1 MPVKVYKPT
10 SAGRRNASVLDF
22 SHLTKGKRPEKS
34 LTERLKKTG
43 GRNAHGHITSRFR
56 GGGARKLYRKVDFRR
71 DKDGVPA
78 TVKALEYDPE
88 TGEDILDLVEVGPE
102 GVVEAWSWSEEAP
115 EALADVLR
123 VARRVQALLVDAQV
137 RALDRARRACH
148 RHEELLPFLDAIQ
161 FHGQK
166 S

>member
-71 DKDGVPA
+71 DKDGSLVAEISIAISIDREVHVARHPA
-78 TVKALEYDPE
+78 
-88 TGEDILDLVEVGPE
+88 I
-102 GVVEAWSWSEEAP
+102 SEEVILGPGFQSGDLPGRAVVGIARLH
-115 EALADVLR
+115 EEIIVIDRASSRR
-123 VARRVQALLVDAQV
+123 VAWGHPSPKVS
-137 RALDRARRACH
+137 
-148 RHEELLPFLDAIQ
+148 P
-161 FHGQK
+161 GWT
-166 S
+166 